1 MLSESHEEY
10 LELCALST
18 SGDLSDEELSRLN
31 AHLVICSSC
40 REAKRE
46 YEMLSDSVIPDMV
59 ADEAAEGPS
68 WPKESGD
75 EFLRRLEDETKN
87 PELEEQGTERTDH
100 APSLA
105 ALESAWRGVWGL
117 YAAGVVL
124 SIALGITAYQ
134 YGTHRAPSNAAT
146 PTAGADQKYLA
157 AQNEIISLEAR
168 LSDTGRDLA
177 EARTDL
183 SLRDKTIAT
192 LRTRFNAQS
201 EDLSR
206 LNSNLAE
213 LKRHSETEN
222 SVDAA
227 VRQQQAMSARKVE
240 QAEAENQGLKMQLE
254 KLEGQTAIEKDKTAA
269 LQARVDELADALKQK
284 QGELDQQAQLLAHDR
299 DIRELMGARD
309 LYMAEVY
316 DVGRSGETSKPYGR
330 IFYTKEK
337 SLVFYAYD
345 LDQQAGIRN
354 VSTFQ
359 AWGRRGPDPDRAL
372 KLGIFYQDN
381 AAKKRWI
388 MRCND
393 AKTLAQIDAVFV
405 TVEPNSQ
412 SGRPSS
418 KSLLFAYLRVDP
430 NHP

>member
-18 SGDLSDEELSRLN
+18 SGDLSDGERSRLS
-31 AHLVICSSC
+31 AHLSVCSSC

-46 YEMLSDSVIPDMV
+46 YDMLADSVLPDV
-59 ADEAAEGPS
+59 LAEQAADGPS
-68 WPKESGD
+68 WPKESED
-75 EFLRRLEDETKN
+75 EFLRRLEADTGNGEVKG
-87 PELEEQGTERTDH
+87 QGTELQDLP
-100 APSLA
+100 PSLA
-105 ALESAWRGVWGL
+105 ALESTWRGVWGL
-117 YAAGVVL
+117 YAAGVAL

-134 YGTHRAPSNAAT
+134 YGTHRAQTNTAAL
-146 PTAGADQKYLA
+146 TAGADQKYLA
-157 AQNEIISLEAR
+157 AQNEITSLEAK
-168 LSDTGRDLA
+168 LSDTGRALT

-183 SLRDKTIAT
+183 SLRDRT
-192 LRTRFNAQS
+192 LADLRMRFNAQS

-213 LKRHSETEN
+213 LKRQSETEN
-222 SVDAA
+222 SADAA
-227 VRQQQAMSARKVE
+227 VSQQEAESARKME
-240 QAEAENQGLKMQLE
+240 QAEAENQGLKIQVQ
-254 KLEGQTAIEKDKTAA
+254 KLESQTATEKDKTAA

-284 QGELDQQAQLLAHDR
+284 EGELDQRGQLLAHDR

-316 DVGRSGETSKPYGR
+316 DVARSGETRKPYGR

-354 VSTFQ
+354 VNTFQ

-381 AAKKRWI
+381 AAKKRWV
-388 MRCND
+388 MKCND

-412 SGRPSS
+412 SSRPSS
-418 KSLLFAYLRVDP
+418 KSLLFAYLRIDP